1 METLETI
8 KYYNDASPIIL
19 PSGFSIGEHVIS
31 LLEKIIV
38 SLIVWTFKFQCV
50 FRRTSL
56 AEDSA
61 MTDALDLSYFISQVL
76 SEIIDAKYQRL
87 NKISA
92 CTVSA
97 IVFTDN
103 KLY

>member
-1 METLETI
+1 
-8 KYYNDASPIIL
+8 
-19 PSGFSIGEHVIS
+19 
-31 LLEKIIV
+31 
-38 SLIVWTFKFQCV
+38 
-50 FRRTSL
+50 
-56 AEDSA
+56 

-76 SEIIDAKYQRL
+76 SEIIDAKYQRS

-92 CTVSA
+92 CTAST